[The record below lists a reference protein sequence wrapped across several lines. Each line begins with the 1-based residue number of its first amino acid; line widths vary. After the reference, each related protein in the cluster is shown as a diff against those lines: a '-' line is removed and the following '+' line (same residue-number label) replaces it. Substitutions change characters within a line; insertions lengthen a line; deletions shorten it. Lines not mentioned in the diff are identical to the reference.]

1 MNNQSLSV
9 LAFTAALGFSGAAG
23 AGLIDRGGGLIYDD
37 VLNITWLQDAN
48 YAFTSGYAAA
58 NLENDGGYDDIL
70 ADGRMGWDAA
80 KTWAANLT
88 YYDSVRGVTYD
99 DWRLPII
106 TDTETPGCNRAYT
119 NTDCGYNVATS
130 ASELA
135 YMFHV
140 NLGNLSAHTT
150 AGSYRGGSN
159 GVNWGV
165 VNTSF
170 VDAKT
175 SQTVSFQNFQN
186 YGYGPVLSTRRI
198 PMARGSSTPTTAI
211 RSPTIRATRSTHG
224 PCAPAMSPPPPLLPS
239 PNRAV
244 LRWSG

>member
-23 AGLIDRGGGLIYDD
+23 AGLIDRGGGLIYDN

-48 YAFTSGYAAA
+48 YALTSGYVAA
-58 NLENDGGYDDIL
+58 NLESDGGFDDVFS
-70 ADGRMGWDAA
+70 DGRMGWDAA
-80 KTWAANLT
+80 VAWADQLV
-88 YYDSVRGVTYD
+88 YGGYD
-99 DWRLPII
+99 DWRLPTIV
-106 TDTETPGCNRAYT
+106 DTGVLGAQCTYNG
-119 NTDCGYNVATS
+119 TDCGYNVATS

-186 YGYGPVLSTRRI
+186 YGYGPVPSTRRI

-211 RSPTIRATRSTHG
+211 RSPTIRATRSTRG
-224 PCAPAMSPPPPLLPS
+224 PCAPAMSLPPPLLPS